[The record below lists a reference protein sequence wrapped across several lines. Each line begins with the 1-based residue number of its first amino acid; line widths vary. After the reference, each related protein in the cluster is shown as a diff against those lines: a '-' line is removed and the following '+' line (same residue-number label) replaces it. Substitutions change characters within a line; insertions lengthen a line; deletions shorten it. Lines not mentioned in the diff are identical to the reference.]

1 MTNLPSKYSPS
12 SNENNGGKKK
22 DYKSKVSGIDVDY
35 EFIEENYEKVKKG
48 IGTAGKVGVLGAIGL
63 GLGIRGLK
71 RMIVGDP
78 PSKLRKTLIYGSLAA
93 TLGWQACQ
101 DDIRPAAKNTYEYLR
116 GEQAQHIE
124 RLEEEVNQY
133 NHITNQ
139 MEVQRDSLYNLTTD
153 LVKEL
158 EEKSQQPIPP
168 DTLYLEKPIPQEIP
182 VPVPAPPETLYLEKE
197 VPQRPPEPA
206 PPETLYINTAPP
218 QTQTR
223 QVSQQG
229 NTESAISEGPCWVPL
244 QQDQTIED
252 IAREY
257 YGSEEKVNRI
267 RGYRGLQGSNNLPPG
282 YPITLEDCPPETHPH
297 PIPEYE
303 VKKAITP
310 SRWMNRVVRRA
321 TDPEDIQFN
330 IELGNNLYDI
340 QSSQGVIY
348 KKP

>member
-1 MTNLPSKYSPS
+1 MMTNLPSKYNPQQDQSRS
-12 SNENNGGKKK
+12 GKNKK
-22 DYKSKVSGIDVDY
+22 DRKNKEPGIDVDY
-35 EFIEENYEKVKKG
+35 EFIEKNYEKVKKG

-71 RMIVGDP
+71 KMIVGDP

-139 MEVQRDSLYNLTTD
+139 MEVQRDSLYNLTTN

-158 EEKSQQPIPP
+158 EKRNQQPLPP
-168 DTLYLEKPIPQEIP
+168 DTIYLEKPIPQEIP
-182 VPVPAPPETLYLEKE
+182 VPV
-197 VPQRPPEPA
+197 PA

-223 QVSQQG
+223 QVSQQA
-229 NTESAISEGPCWVPL
+229 NTELTISEGPCWVPL
-244 QQDQTIED
+244 RQDQTIED

-267 RGYRGLQGSNNLPPG
+267 RGYRGLKESSDLPQG
-282 YPITLEDCPPETHPH
+282 YPITLEDCPPETHEY
-297 PIPEYE
+297 PIPEYD
-303 VKKAITP
+303 VKRFRRE
-310 SRWMNRVVRRA
+310 SRLKTYIRA
-321 TDPEDIQFN
+321 HTDTEDVQFN
-330 IELGNNLYDI
+330 LELGNNLYSLDRGSI
-340 QSSQGVIY
+340 VFY